1 VNNIYEFSFIVF
13 TIGIGAFVGSYLYLS
28 HVVNLINSRCDS
40 LEKSIEDVHDIFLEG
55 NEQLIMKKIVGLEK
69 KIKEDILKVLE
80 RNK

>member
-1 VNNIYEFSFIVF
+1 MNNIYEFSFIVF
-13 TIGIGAFVGSYLYLS
+13 TVGAGAFGLYLYLS
-28 HVVNLINSRCDS
+28 HVVNIINSRCDS

-55 NEQLIMKKIVGLEK
+55 NEQLITKKIVGLEK